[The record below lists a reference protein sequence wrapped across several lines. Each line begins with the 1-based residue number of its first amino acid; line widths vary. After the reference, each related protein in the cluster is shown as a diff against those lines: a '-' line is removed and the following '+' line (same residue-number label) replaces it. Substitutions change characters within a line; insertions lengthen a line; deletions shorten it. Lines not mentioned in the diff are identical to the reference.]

1 MVCSICSTSI
11 ALRRVWPVD
20 QQCPATSWREN
31 RVGLVKNRGKLRF
44 FQKVES
50 ESITEESEKSGYLL
64 DPRESSQIET
74 ALTEVKNTR
83 RPIYIPGQVC
93 VSAFW
98 VLGSGIQ
105 DF

>member
-1 MVCSICSTSI
+1 MLVVI
-11 ALRRVWPVD
+11 ALRRAWPVV
-20 QQCPATSWREN
+20 QQCPATSWRKK
-31 RVGLVKNRGKLRF
+31 RVRLVENRGKLRF
-44 FQKVES
+44 IQKVES
-50 ESITEESEKSGYLL
+50 DSITEGSEKSGYLL
-64 DPRESSQIET
+64 DPREASQIET